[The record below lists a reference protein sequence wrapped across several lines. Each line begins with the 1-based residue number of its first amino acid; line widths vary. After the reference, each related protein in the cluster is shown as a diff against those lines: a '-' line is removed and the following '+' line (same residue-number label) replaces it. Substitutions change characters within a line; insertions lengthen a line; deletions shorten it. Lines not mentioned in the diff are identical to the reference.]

1 MNPFIA
7 SRMDRRLHSRKLKF
21 LITIASLAFHPA
33 SSPAALP
40 EAPAEE
46 VGLDPARL
54 DRIDEAVARAI
65 EKGQVPGAVVVVG
78 RGGKIAYA
86 KAFGLRASDPADE
99 PMTRETSFDLASL
112 TKPIATATSVM
123 ILIEQGKLRL
133 DDPVARH
140 WPEFASRGKGVITVE
155 QLLRHRSGLIADNP
169 LADYADGPA
178 VAWERIADLGLVG
191 VPGARFT
198 YSDVNYLILGKLV
211 ERVSDEPLDEFA
223 RRNLFEPLGMGS
235 TFRPASAARIAP
247 TVREGGAMLRG
258 VVHDPRSR
266 ALGGVAGHAGLFGTA
281 DDLAIYAQML
291 LDGGKGSDGRR
302 VLGPAMV
309 KAMIE
314 PGTTPPGQARGL
326 GWDLDTPYSRTP
338 RGSGFGRT
346 SFGHTGFTGTSLWV
360 DPDSGTFVILL
371 TSYLHPAGSKGRA
384 IGPLRSEVASAA
396 AAAIRPR

>member
-1 MNPFIA
+1 MTPTTA
-7 SRMDRRLHSRKLKF
+7 SRMDRRGQISNLKF
-21 LITIASLAFHPA
+21 VIAIASLAFHPA
-33 SSPAALP
+33 GSPAALP
-40 EAPAEE
+40 EAPAEQ

-78 RGGKIAYA
+78 RGGKVAYG
-86 KAFGLRASDPADE
+86 KAAGRRAIDPAE
-99 PMTRETSFDLASL
+99 ELMTRDTIFDLASL
-112 TKPIATATSVM
+112 TKPVATATSVM
-123 ILIEQGKLRL
+123 ILAERGKLKL

-140 WPEFASRGKGVITVE
+140 WPEFASRGKGGITVE

-169 LADYADGPA
+169 LADYADSPA

-198 YSDVNYLILGKLV
+198 YSDVNYLVLGKLV
-211 ERVSDEPLDEFA
+211 DRVSGEPLDEFA
-223 RRNLFEPLGMGS
+223 RRNIFEPLGMGS
-235 TFRPASAARIAP
+235 TFRPASPARIAP
-247 TVREGGAMLRG
+247 TEREGGSMLRG
-258 VVHDPRSR
+258 VVHDPRARS
-266 ALGGVAGHAGLFGTA
+266 LGGAAGHAGLFGTA

-291 LDGGKGSDGRR
+291 LDGGKGPDGRR
-302 VLGPAMV
+302 VLDPASV
-309 KAMIE
+309 RAMID
-314 PGTTPPGQARGL
+314 PGTTTPGQARGL
-326 GWDLDTPYSRTP
+326 GWDIDTPYSRTP